1 MSGVWKTFFDQIADR
16 YEREVFTLNTVPEID
31 FIVEELKLAA
41 GASILDIGCGTG
53 RHSIEL
59 ARRGFK
65 VTGVDISSGML
76 AVARENAAKAGV
88 SVEFVECAAQD
99 FVPAR
104 KFDAALS
111 LCEGALCL
119 FDDEDD
125 IWSRDMAILA
135 NMAAALKDNGS
146 FLVTV
151 LNAFRLIRSVT
162 DVDVAA
168 GTVDLF
174 TLTSRFENEVNCREG
189 DAPVKVK
196 GIERYYTPSELTR
209 MVNRI
214 GLKID
219 QIYGG
224 TAGDWL
230 RAPIKLDEIEFMA
243 VGHKKPEKTGV
254 QSTES

>member
-1 MSGVWKTFFDQIADR
+1 MSGVWKCFFDRIADR
-16 YEREVFTLNTVPEID
+16 YEREVFTLNTVSEID
-31 FIVEELKLAA
+31 FIVAELKLVS
-41 GASILDIGCGTG
+41 GDSVLDIGCGTG

-76 AVARENAAKAGV
+76 AVARKNAAAAGV
-88 SVEFVECAAQD
+88 PVEFVECAAQN
-99 FVPAR
+99 FVPE
-104 KFDAALS
+104 KKYDAVLS

-119 FDDEDD
+119 FDDDD
-125 IWSRDMAILA
+125 DMWSRDMAIFA
-135 NMAAALKDNGS
+135 NMAAALKDGGR

-151 LNAFRLIRSVT
+151 LNAFRLIRSIS
-162 DVDVAA
+162 DADVAA

-174 TLTSRFENEVNCREG
+174 TLTSRFENEVNCNEG
-189 DAPVKVK
+189 EEPVKVK

-224 TAGDWL
+224 TAGSWL
-230 RAPIKLDEIEFMA
+230 RAPIRLDEIEFMA
-243 VGHKKPEKTGV
+243 VGRKKAEK
-254 QSTES
+254 